1 MSDKF
6 KYFLIILVSG
16 FLLNVNTAFSQ
27 TAANFLK
34 NRDLQGGKS
43 LATRNFNKRG
53 NSDNRSSET
62 NLKTSKSA
70 NFAESLLASPGDLD
84 PTFGPVGF
92 VITSLS
98 PGMDRA
104 FAIARQ
110 PDGKIILAGTRNQNS
125 SASNIGLVRYN
136 PNGSLDTSFDGDGIV
151 TTQVGTTGTEASAV
165 AVQPDGKIVVAGIS
179 TISGT
184 GFYTIVRYN
193 PNGSLDTSFDG
204 DGIFTVSGIGHPDS
218 IAIQP
223 DGKIV
228 TAGSISLD
236 FFSSDFCIVRVNP
249 NGGLDTTFDTD
260 GKAIVSISDPSAGNT
275 DLAFAIALQTDGKIV
290 VGGESD
296 FLNTARD
303 FTLARLN
310 PDGSLDT
317 TFDGDGKVRT
327 SFGGNNQLEGIASIA
342 IKPDGRIVAA
352 GYGGENG
359 VRGFTIAQYNTDGSL
374 DTSFGGDG
382 KVVVPTSSNGN
393 ERAYG
398 VAVQPDGKIVA
409 VGYSILKF
417 AVIRLNTDGSPDQAF
432 GSNGIVLTPIYSSGS
447 AAARAVLIE
456 PNGKIA
462 VAGSAVKGGIE
473 EDFVLARYNSDGT
486 PETSLGVFG
495 YVVTNPFNQ
504 TDQSSDGRSIAVQTD
519 QKIVVGGN
527 RFINETTT
535 VGMIARYTTEGRLDS
550 SFASATDGFGFA
562 TVIVP
567 GALTQELN
575 GVVIQPDGKI
585 LAVGTYEDQTDAGL
599 YVVQFNTDGLR
610 NTSFGGSGNGFA
622 KIASADGG
630 GLGQAIALQPDGKI
644 LVGGAIPNF
653 VSQTVDFA
661 VYRFNGDGSRDNS
674 FGTSGVA
681 KIDLGSGND
690 IPFSIAVQTDG
701 KIVLSGAANFGE
713 NIDGNMAL
721 VRFNANGSLDNSFG
735 SGGKVITVLSSF
747 PDIISDIQLQT
758 DGKIVA
764 SGTKCS
770 DLACSSGVGAI
781 LRYNTNG
788 SPDNSFDGDGVAF
801 VQAPGSLANG
811 LSSVEIQ
818 SNGKIVAAGITVNPA
833 TQSDA
838 LVVRYES
845 SGLADSSFGS
855 GGIIASDIGA
865 TQQEAYAVAL
875 QADGKIV
882 TAGYSA
888 NNARADVTVW
898 RYLGDARPAF
908 GRVVFDFD
916 GDGKTD
922 ISIFRP
928 ASGEWWLNRS
938 STGVTVAAQFGLS
951 TDKPAPA
958 DFTGDGKTDV
968 AFFRPSTGE
977 WFILRSE
984 DSSFLSFT
992 FGANG
997 DVPVVGDFDADG
1009 KADPG
1014 VFRPSSN
1021 EWFILKSSGGVAI
1034 TTFGAA
1040 GDVPVTADYDGD
1052 GKTDIAIFRPLDGS
1066 WWYLR
1071 STDNQYRVFR
1081 FGGSTDKPVQGDY
1094 TGDGKAD
1101 IAVWRPSTGEWFVQ
1115 RSEDNS
1121 FYSVPFGASGDIP
1134 SPGDYDGDGKFDTAI
1149 FRPNGSTWYVQR
1161 STAGTLITNFGI
1173 AGDRPIPNVFVP

>member
-6 KYFLIILVSG
+6 KYLLIILVSG

-27 TAANFLK
+27 TAAGFLTSR
-34 NRDLQGGKS
+34 NLQGGKT
-43 LATRNFNKRG
+43 LATRNFNNLGKR
-53 NSDNRSSET
+53 NDLSSET
-62 NLKTSKSA
+62 NSSKSE
-70 NFAESLLASPGDLD
+70 NFDESLASPGELD

-92 VITSLS
+92 VITSLA
-98 PGMDRA
+98 GIDRA

-110 PDGKIILAGTRNQNS
+110 ADGKIILAGTRNASDS
-125 SASNIGLVRYN
+125 SSNIGLVRYN
-136 PNGSLDTSFDGDGIV
+136 PNGSLDTTFDGDGIV
-151 TTQVGTTGTEASAV
+151 TTQIGTTGTEASAV
-165 AVQPDGKIVVAGIS
+165 AVQPDGKIVVAGIAS
-179 TISGT
+179 NSGT

-204 DGIFTVSGIGHPDS
+204 DGIFTISGVGRPDS
-218 IAIQP
+218 MAIQP

-236 FFSSDFCIVRVNP
+236 FFTSDFCIVRVNP
-249 NGGLDTTFDTD
+249 NGGLDTTFDND
-260 GKAIVSISDPSAGNT
+260 GKAIVSVSDPGAGNA
-275 DLAFAIALQTDGKIV
+275 DLAYALALQADGKIV

-310 PDGSLDT
+310 TDGSLDT

-327 SFGGNNQLEGIASIA
+327 SFGGNNQNDGIASIA
-342 IKPDGRIVAA
+342 IKPDGKIVAA
-352 GYGGENG
+352 GYGGEDA
-359 VRGFTIAQYNTDGSL
+359 VRGFAIAQYNSDGSL
-374 DTSFGGDG
+374 DASFGGDG
-382 KVVVPTSSNGN
+382 KLVAPTSNNGV

-409 VGYSILKF
+409 VGYSIVKLS
-417 AVIRLNTDGSPDQAF
+417 VIRLNLDGSPDQAF
-432 GSNGIVLTPIYSSGS
+432 GNNGIVLSPINSSGS
-447 AAARAVLIE
+447 AVARAVLID

-462 VAGSAVKGGIE
+462 VAGSAVRGGTIE

-504 TDQSSDGRSIAVQTD
+504 TDQSSDGRSIAMQAD
-519 QKIVVGGN
+519 KKIVVGGN
-527 RFINETTT
+527 RYITETVT

-562 TVIVP
+562 TVNVP

-585 LAVGTYEDQTDAGL
+585 LGVGTYEDQADVGL
-599 YVVQFNTDGLR
+599 YVVQYNTDGLR

-630 GLGQAIALQPDGKI
+630 GLGQAIAVQPDGKI

-661 VYRFNGDGSRDNS
+661 VYRFNADGSRDNS
-674 FGTSGVA
+674 FGASGVA
-681 KIDLGSGND
+681 SIDLSTGND
-690 IPFSIAVQTDG
+690 IPFSIALQTDG
-701 KIVLSGAANFGE
+701 KIVLSGSANFGE
-713 NIDGNMAL
+713 NTDGNMAL
-721 VRFNANGSLDNSFG
+721 VRFNANGSLDNAFG
-735 SGGKVITVLSSF
+735 SGGKVITALSNF

-764 SGTKCS
+764 AGTKCS
-770 DLACSSGVGAI
+770 DLPCSSGTGAI

-788 SPDNSFDGDGVAF
+788 SPDNSFDGDGVVF
-801 VQAPGSLANG
+801 VQTPGSLANG

-818 SNGKIVAAGITVNPA
+818 PNGKIVAAGVTVNPA

-845 SGLADSSFGS
+845 SGLPDSNFGS
-855 GGIIASDIGA
+855 GGIITSDISA
-865 TQQEAYAVAL
+865 LQQEAFSVAL

-888 NNARADVTVW
+888 SNSRADVTVW
-898 RYLGDARPAF
+898 RYLGDARPAS
-908 GRVVFDFD
+908 GRAVFDFD

-938 STGVTVAAQFGLS
+938 STGATVAAQFGLS

-968 AFFRPSTGE
+968 AFFRPSSGE

-1014 VFRPSSN
+1014 VFRPASN
-1021 EWFILKSSGGVAI
+1021 EWFILKSSGGVII
-1034 TTFGAA
+1034 TTFGTA
-1040 GDVPVTADYDGD
+1040 GDIPVTADYDGD
-1052 GKTDIAIFRPLDGS
+1052 GKTDIAIYRANSGE
-1066 WWYLR
+1066 WWISR
-1071 STDNQYRVFR
+1071 SSNASVYAFQ
-1081 FGGSTDKPVQGDY
+1081 FGTSTDKPVQGDY
-1094 TGDGKAD
+1094 SGDGKAD
-1101 IAVWRPSTGEWFVQ
+1101 VAIFRPSTGYWFIL
-1115 RSEDNS
+1115 RSEDSS
-1121 FYSVPFGASGDIP
+1121 FYSVPFGANGDIP
-1134 SPGDYDGDGKFDTAI
+1134 APGDYDGDGKFDTAV

-1161 STAGTLITNFGI
+1161 STAGTLITTFGI
-1173 AGDRPIPNVFVP
+1173 AGDRPIPGVFVP